1 MLEDLQAFRAVA
13 QYKSFVKAAKE
24 LKVSN
29 SVITR
34 RIAKLEEH
42 LGIKLL
48 QRSTRQVGLT
58 ELGEDYLQQISEVL
72 LQLELSYTELKQ
84 RQNQITGTLRVG
96 VPYSILQ
103 DWLVPNLANWHQ
115 QYPELQLEF
124 IQGNHLFDMI
134 SARFD
139 IIIYCGDL
147 PNVAYYFKKLANWC
161 KITCASPSFLST
173 HGTPKTPQD
182 LSHLTCIDHADN
194 YHQGW
199 GYLHDGQYREQVI
212 QSKLRA
218 NSSTIMRDMAI
229 AGLGIT
235 RLPDFTV
242 HQALTT
248 GELIPILS
256 NYQLTPLGIYV
267 IYPSKRFLPKKTELF
282 ITFLQT
288 CFTSISNQNSPAPRT
303 SHGA

>member
-13 QYKSFVKAAKE
+13 EHHSFVKAAKQ

-29 SVITR
+29 SVVTR
-34 RIAKLEEH
+34 RIARLEEH

-58 ELGEDYLQQISEVL
+58 ELGEDYLQQISEL
-72 LQLELSYTELKQ
+72 LSQLELSYTELKQ
-84 RQNQITGTLRVG
+84 RQNQITGILRVG

-103 DWLVPNLANWHQ
+103 DWLVPNLASWKQ
-115 QYPELQLEF
+115 QYPALELEF

-147 PNVAYYFKKLANWC
+147 PNVAYYSKKLANWS
-161 KITCASPSFLST
+161 KITCASPAFLSKY
-173 HGTPKTPQD
+173 GKPKTPQD
-182 LSHLTCIDHADN
+182 LCGFTCIDHADN

-229 AGLGIT
+229 QGLGIT
-235 RLPDFTV
+235 RLPNFTI
-242 HQALTT
+242 HHALAS
-248 GELIPILS
+248 GELVPIL
-256 NYQLTPLGIYV
+256 NDYQLAPLGIYV

-282 ITFLQT
+282 IAFMQA
-288 CFTSISNQNSPAPRT
+288 CF
-303 SHGA
+303 